1 MPCQLR
7 EGRFWAAT
15 NKKQVSKAIILT
27 LEKPCQVKNALVQKI
42 NINKTLDIWIYLG
55 YLLYMNNKPLN
66 KLKKAELIEL
76 VEHQKGLISDLMTE
90 SYELSLRLED
100 EKGLREETEV
110 IAAKIADSLQ
120 DKKEIIKSI
129 RTDLTTSKV
138 RSSGQLLVIF
148 GLLLILAF
156 ITLV

>member
-1 MPCQLR
+1 
-7 EGRFWAAT
+7 
-15 NKKQVSKAIILT
+15 
-27 LEKPCQVKNALVQKI
+27 
-42 NINKTLDIWIYLG
+42 
-55 YLLYMNNKPLN
+55 MNNKPLN

-100 EKGLREETEV
+100 EKGLREETEI
-110 IAAKIADSLQ
+110 IAAKISDSLQ
-120 DKKEIIKSI
+120 DKKEIIRSI